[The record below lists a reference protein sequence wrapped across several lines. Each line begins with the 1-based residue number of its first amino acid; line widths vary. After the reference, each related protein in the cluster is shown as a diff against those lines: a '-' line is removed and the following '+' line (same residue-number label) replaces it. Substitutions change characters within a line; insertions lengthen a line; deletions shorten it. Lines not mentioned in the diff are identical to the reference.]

1 MSHFTNL
8 KTSFKNLIHLENAL
22 TKLEIPY
29 KRQKKVIESNN
40 PQRYNINLVIPQSN
54 NYDITFNWNG
64 EEYEL
69 VLDASFWIQPYPV
82 ESFINKLSQHYANDV
97 IITES
102 QKIGFQPIKSKQHV
116 DGSNTITL
124 QRWNLNNSVST
135 VYVFCDYICSKS
147 YFGRVSKV

>member
-8 KTSFKNLIHLENAL
+8 KTSFKNLLHLENAL
-22 TKLEIPY
+22 NKLEIPY
-29 KRQKKVIESNN
+29 KREKKVIQSNN
-40 PQRYNINLVIPQSN
+40 SKLYNINLVIPQSN

-69 VLDASFWIQPYPV
+69 VLDTSFWIQPYPI

-102 QKIGFQPIKSKQHV
+102 QKIGFQPIKTKQHV

-124 QRWNLNNSVST
+124 QRWNLNNSVSL
-135 VYVFCDYICSKS
+135 V
-147 YFGRVSKV
+147 

>member
-8 KTSFKNLIHLENAL
+8 KTSFKNLVHLENAL
-22 TKLEIPY
+22 NKLEISY
-29 KRQKKVIESNN
+29 KREKKMVEGNN
-40 PQRYNINLVIPQSN
+40 SKFHNINLIISQSN
-54 NYDITFNWNG
+54 GYDITFNWNG

-97 IITES
+97 IIKES

-124 QRWNLNNSVST
+124 QRWNLNNSISLV
-135 VYVFCDYICSKS
+135 
-147 YFGRVSKV
+147 

>member
-8 KTSFKNLIHLENAL
+8 KTSFKNLFHLENAL
-22 TKLEIPY
+22 NKLEIPY
-29 KRQKKVIESNN
+29 KREKKAIDANN
-40 PQRYNINLVIPQSN
+40 SKHHNINLVIPQSN

-124 QRWNLNNSVST
+124 QRWNLTNSVP
-135 VYVFCDYICSKS
+135 VV
-147 YFGRVSKV
+147 

>member
-8 KTSFKNLIHLENAL
+8 KTSFKNLLHLENAL
-22 TKLEIPY
+22 NKLEIPY
-29 KRQKKVIESNN
+29 KREKKVIEVNN
-40 PQRYNINLVIPQSN
+40 SKLYNINLVIPQSN

-124 QRWNLNNSVST
+124 QRWNLTNSVP
-135 VYVFCDYICSKS
+135 VV
-147 YFGRVSKV
+147 

>member
-22 TKLEIPY
+22 NKLEIPY
-29 KRQKKVIESNN
+29 KREKKVIDENN
-40 PQRYNINLVIPQSN
+40 SKLFNVNLVVPQSN
-54 NYDITFNWNG
+54 NYDITFDWNG

-124 QRWNLNNSVST
+124 QRWNLNNSVS
-135 VYVFCDYICSKS
+135 I
-147 YFGRVSKV
+147 G

>member
-8 KTSFKNLIHLENAL
+8 KTSFKNLVHLENAL
-22 TKLEIPY
+22 NKLEIPY
-29 KRQKKVIESNN
+29 KREKKAIDANN
-40 PQRYNINLVIPQSN
+40 SKHHNVNLVIPQSN

-102 QKIGFQPIKSKQHV
+102 QKIGFQPVKSKQHV

-124 QRWNLNNSVST
+124 QRWNLTNSVSL
-135 VYVFCDYICSKS
+135 V
-147 YFGRVSKV
+147 

>member
-8 KTSFKNLIHLENAL
+8 KTSFKNLLHLENAL
-22 TKLEIPY
+22 NKLNIVY
-29 KRQKKVIESNN
+29 KREKKLIESNN
-40 PQRYNINLVIPQSN
+40 SKLCNINLVIPQSN

-69 VLDASFWIQPYPV
+69 ILDTSFWIQPYPV
-82 ESFINKLSQHYANDV
+82 ENFINKLSQQYANSV

-124 QRWNLNNSVST
+124 QRWNISTSRSV
-135 VYVFCDYICSKS
+135 V
-147 YFGRVSKV
+147 

>member
-8 KTSFKNLIHLENAL
+8 KTSFKNLVHLENAL
-22 TKLEIPY
+22 NKLEISY
-29 KRQKKVIESNN
+29 RREKKMVEGNN
-40 PQRYNINLVIPQSN
+40 SKLYNVNLVIPQSN
-54 NYDITFNWNG
+54 NYNITFNWNG

-69 VLDASFWIQPYPV
+69 VVDASFWIQPYPV

-102 QKIGFQPIKSKQHV
+102 QKIGFQPIRSKQHV

-124 QRWNLNNSVST
+124 QRWNLKTQISV
-135 VYVFCDYICSKS
+135 V
-147 YFGRVSKV
+147 

>member
-8 KTSFKNLIHLENAL
+8 KTSFKNLLHLENAL
-22 TKLEIPY
+22 NKLEIPY
-29 KRQKKVIESNN
+29 KREKKISELNN
-40 PQRYNINLVIPQSN
+40 SKLYNVNLVIPQSN

-69 VLDASFWIQPYPV
+69 ILDASFWIQPYPV

-124 QRWNLNNSVST
+124 QRWNLNNSVSL
-135 VYVFCDYICSKS
+135 V
-147 YFGRVSKV
+147 

>member
-1 MSHFTNL
+1 MSNINEGIFMSHFTNL
-8 KTSFKNLIHLENAL
+8 KTSFKNLVHLENAL
-22 TKLEIPY
+22 NKLEISY
-29 KRQKKVIESNN
+29 RREKKMVEGNN
-40 PQRYNINLVIPQSN
+40 SKLYNVNLVIPQSN
-54 NYDITFNWNG
+54 NYNITFNWNG

-69 VLDASFWIQPYPV
+69 VVDASFWIQPYPV

-124 QRWNLNNSVST
+124 QRWNLNNSISLV
-135 VYVFCDYICSKS
+135 
-147 YFGRVSKV
+147 

>member
-8 KTSFKNLIHLENAL
+8 KTSFKNLLHLENAL
-22 TKLEIPY
+22 NKLEIPY
-29 KRQKKVIESNN
+29 KREKKVIELNN
-40 PQRYNINLVIPQSN
+40 SKLYNINLVIPQSN
-54 NYDITFNWNG
+54 DYDITFNWNG

-82 ESFINKLSQHYANDV
+82 ESFINKLSRHYANDV

-102 QKIGFQPIKSKQHV
+102 QKIGFQPIKSKQHI

-124 QRWNLNNSVST
+124 QRWNLNNSVSL
-135 VYVFCDYICSKS
+135 V
-147 YFGRVSKV
+147 

>member
-8 KTSFKNLIHLENAL
+8 KTSFKNLVHLENAL
-22 TKLEIPY
+22 NKLEIPY
-29 KRQKKVIESNN
+29 KREKKAIDANN
-40 PQRYNINLVIPQSN
+40 SKHHNVNLVIPQSN

-69 VLDASFWIQPYPV
+69 ILDASFWIQPYPV
-82 ESFINKLSQHYANDV
+82 ESFINKLSQHYANNV

-124 QRWNLNNSVST
+124 QRWNLNNSISFV
-135 VYVFCDYICSKS
+135 
-147 YFGRVSKV
+147 

>member
-8 KTSFKNLIHLENAL
+8 KTSFKNLLHLENAL

-40 PQRYNINLVIPQSN
+40 SQLYNINLVIPQSN

-124 QRWNLNNSVST
+124 QRWNLNNSVSI
-135 VYVFCDYICSKS
+135 V
-147 YFGRVSKV
+147 

>member
-8 KTSFKNLIHLENAL
+8 KTSFKNLLHLENAL
-22 TKLEIPY
+22 NKLEIQY
-29 KRQKKVIESNN
+29 KREKKMSESTNSKL
-40 PQRYNINLVIPQSN
+40 YNVNLVIPQSN

-69 VLDASFWIQPYPV
+69 ILDASFWIQPYPV
-82 ESFINKLSQHYANDV
+82 ESFINKLSQHYANNV

-124 QRWNLNNSVST
+124 QRWNLNNSISLV
-135 VYVFCDYICSKS
+135 
-147 YFGRVSKV
+147 

>member
-8 KTSFKNLIHLENAL
+8 KTSFKNLLHLEKAL
-22 TKLEIPY
+22 NKLDISY
-29 KRQKKVIESNN
+29 KREKKVIDKNN
-40 PQRYNINLVIPQSN
+40 SKLYNINLVIPQSN
-54 NYDITFNWNG
+54 DYDITFNWNG

-82 ESFINKLSQHYANDV
+82 ESFINKLSQHYANDI

-124 QRWNLNNSVST
+124 QRWNLNNSVSC
-135 VYVFCDYICSKS
+135 V
-147 YFGRVSKV
+147 

>member
-8 KTSFKNLIHLENAL
+8 KTSFKNLFHLENAL
-22 TKLEIPY
+22 NKLEIPY
-29 KRQKKVIESNN
+29 KREKKAIDANN
-40 PQRYNINLVIPQSN
+40 SKHHNINLVIPQSN

-102 QKIGFQPIKSKQHV
+102 QKIGFQPVKSKQHV

-124 QRWNLNNSVST
+124 QRWNLKNSVS
-135 VYVFCDYICSKS
+135 VI
-147 YFGRVSKV
+147 

>member
-8 KTSFKNLIHLENAL
+8 KTSFKNLVHLENAL
-22 TKLEIPY
+22 NKLEISY
-29 KRQKKVIESNN
+29 KREKKVVEGNN
-40 PQRYNINLVIPQSN
+40 TKLYNINLVIPQSN

-82 ESFINKLSQHYANDV
+82 ENFINKLSQHYANDV
-97 IITES
+97 ILTES
-102 QKIGFQPIKSKQHV
+102 KKIGFQPIKSKHHV

-124 QRWNLNNSVST
+124 QRWNLNNQISVS
-135 VYVFCDYICSKS
+135 
-147 YFGRVSKV
+147 

>member
-8 KTSFKNLIHLENAL
+8 KTSFKNLLHLENAL
-22 TKLEIPY
+22 NKLEIPY
-29 KRQKKVIESNN
+29 KREKKVIERNN
-40 PQRYNINLVIPQSN
+40 SKLYNVNLVIPQSN
-54 NYDITFNWNG
+54 NYDITFDWNG

-82 ESFINKLSQHYANDV
+82 ESFVDKLSQHYANDV

-124 QRWNLNNSVST
+124 QRWNLKTQISV
-135 VYVFCDYICSKS
+135 D
-147 YFGRVSKV
+147 

>member
-8 KTSFKNLIHLENAL
+8 KTSFKNLLHLENAL
-22 TKLEIPY
+22 KKLEIPY
-29 KRQKKVIESNN
+29 KREKKLIEGNN
-40 PQRYNINLVIPQSN
+40 SKIYNVNLVIPQSN

-124 QRWNLNNSVST
+124 QRWSLSNQISPV
-135 VYVFCDYICSKS
+135 
-147 YFGRVSKV
+147 

>member
-8 KTSFKNLIHLENAL
+8 KTSFKNLLHLENAL
-22 TKLEIPY
+22 NKLEIPY
-29 KRQKKVIESNN
+29 KREKKVIEGNN
-40 PQRYNINLVIPQSN
+40 SKLYNVNLVIPQSN

-124 QRWNLNNSVST
+124 QRWNLNNSLST
-135 VYVFCDYICSKS
+135 M
-147 YFGRVSKV
+147 

>member
-1 MSHFTNL
+1 MSYNLIVNNINEGIFMSHFTNL
-8 KTSFKNLIHLENAL
+8 KTSFKNLVHLENAL
-22 TKLEIPY
+22 NKLKISY
-29 KRQKKVIESNN
+29 KKEKKVVEGNN
-40 PQRYNINLVIPQSN
+40 SKLYNVNLVIPQSN

-102 QKIGFQPIKSKQHV
+102 QKIGFQPIRSKQHV

-124 QRWNLNNSVST
+124 QRWNLKTQISV
-135 VYVFCDYICSKS
+135 V
-147 YFGRVSKV
+147 

>member
-8 KTSFKNLIHLENAL
+8 KTSFKNLLHLENAL
-22 TKLEIPY
+22 NKLEIQY
-29 KRQKKVIESNN
+29 KREKKVIEGNN
-40 PQRYNINLVIPQSN
+40 SKLYNVNLVIPQSN

-64 EEYEL
+64 DEYEL

-82 ESFINKLSQHYANDV
+82 ESFINKLSQHYANGV

-102 QKIGFQPIKSKQHV
+102 QKIGFQPVKSKQHV

-124 QRWNLNNSVST
+124 QRWNLKNSVS
-135 VYVFCDYICSKS
+135 IL
-147 YFGRVSKV
+147 

>member
-8 KTSFKNLIHLENAL
+8 KTSFKNLLHLENAL
-22 TKLEIPY
+22 NKLEIPY
-29 KRQKKVIESNN
+29 KREKKVIEGNN
-40 PQRYNINLVIPQSN
+40 SKLYNVNLVIPQSN
-54 NYDITFNWNG
+54 NYDITFNWSG

-69 VLDASFWIQPYPV
+69 ILDASFWIQPYPV

-102 QKIGFQPIKSKQHV
+102 QKIGFQPIKTKQHV

-124 QRWNLNNSVST
+124 QRWNLNNSISLV
-135 VYVFCDYICSKS
+135 
-147 YFGRVSKV
+147 

>member
-8 KTSFKNLIHLENAL
+8 KTSFKNLLHLENAL

-29 KRQKKVIESNN
+29 KREKKIIDPNN
-40 PQRYNINLVIPQSN
+40 SKLYNINLIIPQSN

-124 QRWNLNNSVST
+124 QRWNLNNSVSL
-135 VYVFCDYICSKS
+135 I
-147 YFGRVSKV
+147 

>member
-1 MSHFTNL
+1 MVSNINQGIVMSHFTNL
-8 KTSFKNLIHLENAL
+8 KTSFKNLVHLENAL
-22 TKLEIPY
+22 NKLEILY
-29 KRQKKVIESNN
+29 RREKKMVEGNN
-40 PQRYNINLVIPQSN
+40 SKLYNINLVIPQLN

-82 ESFINKLSQHYANDV
+82 ESFVNKLSQHYANDV
-97 IITES
+97 IIEES

-124 QRWNLNNSVST
+124 QRWNLNSSISLV
-135 VYVFCDYICSKS
+135 
-147 YFGRVSKV
+147 

>member
-8 KTSFKNLIHLENAL
+8 KTSFKNLFHLENAL
-22 TKLEIPY
+22 NKLEIPY
-29 KRQKKVIESNN
+29 KREKKVIDENN
-40 PQRYNINLVIPQSN
+40 SKLFNVNLVIPQSN

-69 VLDASFWIQPYPV
+69 ILDASFWVQPYPI
-82 ESFINKLSQHYANDV
+82 ESFVNKLSQHYANDV
-97 IITES
+97 IVTES

-124 QRWNLNNSVST
+124 QRWNLNNSVAI
-135 VYVFCDYICSKS
+135 V
-147 YFGRVSKV
+147 

>member
-1 MSHFTNL
+1 MTNKGFFMSHFTNL
-8 KTSFKNLIHLENAL
+8 KTSFKNLLHLENAL
-22 TKLEIPY
+22 NKLEIPY
-29 KRQKKVIESNN
+29 KREKKVIDSNN
-40 PQRYNINLVIPQSN
+40 SKLYNINLVIPQSN

-69 VLDASFWIQPYPV
+69 VLDASFWVQPYPV

-97 IITES
+97 IVTES

-124 QRWNLNNSVST
+124 QRWNLNSARALV
-135 VYVFCDYICSKS
+135 
-147 YFGRVSKV
+147 

>member
-8 KTSFKNLIHLENAL
+8 KTSFKNLLHLEKAL
-22 TKLEIPY
+22 NKLDIPY
-29 KRQKKVIESNN
+29 KREKKVIEGNN
-40 PQRYNINLVIPQSN
+40 SKLYNVNLVIPQSN
-54 NYDITFNWNG
+54 NYDITFDWNG

-124 QRWNLNNSVST
+124 QRWNLNNSVSL
-135 VYVFCDYICSKS
+135 V
-147 YFGRVSKV
+147 

>member
-8 KTSFKNLIHLENAL
+8 KTSFKNLLHLENAL
-22 TKLEIPY
+22 NKLEIPY
-29 KRQKKVIESNN
+29 KREKKVIELSNSKL
-40 PQRYNINLVIPQSN
+40 YNINLVIPQSN
-54 NYDITFNWNG
+54 DYDITFNWNG

-102 QKIGFQPIKSKQHV
+102 QKIGFQPIKSKQHI

-124 QRWNLNNSVST
+124 QRWNLNNSVSL
-135 VYVFCDYICSKS
+135 V
-147 YFGRVSKV
+147 

>member
-8 KTSFKNLIHLENAL
+8 KTSFKNLVHLENAL
-22 TKLEIPY
+22 NKLEIPY
-29 KRQKKVIESNN
+29 KREKKVIEGNN
-40 PQRYNINLVIPQSN
+40 SKIYNVNLVIPQSN
-54 NYDITFNWNG
+54 NYDITFNWSG

-124 QRWNLNNSVST
+124 QRWNLSNQISAV
-135 VYVFCDYICSKS
+135 
-147 YFGRVSKV
+147 

>member
-1 MSHFTNL
+1 MTSKEFFMSHFTNL
-8 KTSFKNLIHLENAL
+8 KTSFKNLLHLENAL
-22 TKLEIPY
+22 NKLEIPY
-29 KRQKKVIESNN
+29 KREKKVIEGNN
-40 PQRYNINLVIPQSN
+40 SKLYNVNLVIPQSN

-124 QRWNLNNSVST
+124 QRWNLNNSVSLA
-135 VYVFCDYICSKS
+135 
-147 YFGRVSKV
+147 

>member
-8 KTSFKNLIHLENAL
+8 KTSFKNLLHLENAL
-22 TKLEIPY
+22 NKLEIPY
-29 KRQKKVIESNN
+29 KREKKVIEVNN
-40 PQRYNINLVIPQSN
+40 SKLYNINLVIPQSN

-69 VLDASFWIQPYPV
+69 VLDTSFWIQPYPV

-124 QRWNLNNSVST
+124 QRWNLNNSISLV
-135 VYVFCDYICSKS
+135 
-147 YFGRVSKV
+147 